1 MLIRSSQPKCMLQRE
16 ESSFSTPAFLFCR
29 VILRSPFLY
38 FPFLYFN
45 VMIPSLILIKAKD

>member
-38 FPFLYFN
+38 FN
-45 VMIPSLILIKAKD
+45 VMIPSLILIKPKD